1 MFTEPTNKFAIQRV
15 LAWFVVF
22 WGVWGGWVIVGL
34 GKIYV
39 ALLFSEN
46 LALEPKKRKNK
57 LYDYTIIAMYHHFG
71 SIVAAAFTIPLIGT
85 PL

>member
-1 MFTEPTNKFAIQRV
+1 M
-15 LAWFVVF
+15 
-22 WGVWGGWVIVGL
+22 GL

-57 LYDYTIIAMYHHFG
+57 LYDYTIIALYHHFG